1 MACGCQS
8 KGKKFQVVTAAGK
21 IVFETGSKPT
31 ADAVSKRYPN
41 SKVEE
46 KKPATTGRTANTS
59 AATVSTRKTPGG
71 A

>member
-1 MACGCQS
+1 MCGCKK

-41 SKVEE
+41 SEVKEQT
-46 KKPATTGRTANTS
+46 PPTAADT
-59 AATVSTRKTPGG
+59 TVSTRKTPGG